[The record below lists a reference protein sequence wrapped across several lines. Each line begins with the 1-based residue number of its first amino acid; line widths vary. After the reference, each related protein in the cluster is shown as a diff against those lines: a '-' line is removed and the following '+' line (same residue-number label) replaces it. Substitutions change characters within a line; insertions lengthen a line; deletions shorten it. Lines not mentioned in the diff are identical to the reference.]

1 MVRNWARPA
10 SITELTLGVNNITD
24 GQSIELSGGF
34 LGFKYY
40 ESLLSPHITAKLIV
54 IDSGYSVTAGVG
66 ERSLNLFSL
75 SEELVGNKLN
85 ITLENG
91 SGNIYNANSSFLNL
105 EPDEYAQL
113 KFDATYPLE
122 VTSVS
127 DVMTKDKKQILSINL
142 CSEPGARDATIR
154 VDKKYDGK
162 ISETARSVL
171 TDTLENGGLA
181 ISAEKAPD
189 NAVHFT
195 PTKNTS
201 ADYGIGRSP
210 FEFLLDLCPKAVPE
224 VPTNAAPGFF
234 IFETQDGFYFRGID
248 SLISATPYPIPYVYR
263 DVATFCDQSNFRI
276 LKYEFVKPSGNMFSQ
291 QGSGI
296 NSKNVFMNPATW
308 ETSEVVIKAV
318 DKILKKMGSEEINNI
333 YQGDGKGDFSKT
345 NFHIL
350 NSGNFVVGIGST
362 VNNDPSTGLFWY
374 AAGRMRYDLI
384 FSRMIQMVVPCNLEL
399 RAGMVIRCEFPAL
412 TDTPQEGVSDEKM
425 SGKYLIVN
433 LAHEFTSDGQ
443 AGSLT
448 HLTVVRDTDGVYT
461 VEED

>member
-1 MVRNWARPA
+1 MVRNWSRPA
-10 SITELTLGVNNITD
+10 SITELSLGVNNITD
-24 GQSIELSGGF
+24 GQSIDLSGGF
-34 LGFKYY
+34 LGFKYF
-40 ESLLSPHITAKLIV
+40 ESLLSPHITAKLVV
-54 IDSGYSVTAGVG
+54 IDSGYSVIAGAG

-75 SEELVGNKLN
+75 AEELVGNKLN

-91 SGNIYNANSSFLNL
+91 SGNIYNADGDVTNI

-113 KFDATYPLE
+113 KFDTTYPLE

-127 DVMTKDKKQILSINL
+127 DVMTENKKQILSINL

-162 ISETARSVL
+162 ISETARAVL
-171 TDTLENGGLA
+171 TDTLENGGLTVP
-181 ISAEKAPD
+181 AEKAPD

-195 PTKNTS
+195 PTKDTS
-201 ADYGIGRSP
+201 ADYGNGRSP

-263 DVATFCDQSNFRI
+263 DVATFCEQSNFRI

-308 ETSEVVIKAV
+308 ETSEIVIKAV

-333 YQGDGKGDFSKT
+333 YQGDGKGEFSVT
-345 NFHIL
+345 NFFVK
-350 NSGNFVVGIGST
+350 NSGNFAVDIKSEI
-362 VNNDPSTGLFWY
+362 NNDPLFWY
-374 AAGRMRYDLI
+374 AAGRMRYNLI

-399 RAGMVIRCEFPAL
+399 RAGMVIKCEFPAL
-412 TDTPQEGVSDEKM
+412 TDTPQEGVSDEKL

-433 LAHEFTSDGQ
+433 LAHEFTSNQ
-443 AGSLT
+443 QTGSLT

>member
-1 MVRNWARPA
+1 MVRNWSRPA

-24 GQSIELSGGF
+24 GQSIDLSGGF

-40 ESLLSPHITAKLIV
+40 ESLLSPHITAKLMV

-75 SEELVGNKLN
+75 AEELVGNKLN

-105 EPDEYAQL
+105 EPDQYAQL
-113 KFDATYPLE
+113 KFDSTYPLE

-127 DVMTKDKKQILSINL
+127 DVMTKDKKQILRINL

-162 ISETARSVL
+162 ISETARAVL

-263 DVATFCDQSNFRI
+263 DVATFCEQSNFRI

-296 NSKNVFMNPATW
+296 NSKNIFMNPATW
-308 ETSEVVIKAV
+308 ETSEIVIKSIGT
-318 DKILKKMGSEEINNI
+318 ILKKMGSEELNDI
-333 YQGDGKGDFSKT
+333 YEGKGEFSTT
-345 NFHIL
+345 NFQIL

-362 VNNDPSTGLFWY
+362 VNNDPLFWY
-374 AAGRMRYDLI
+374 AAGRMRYNLI
-384 FSRMIQMVVPCNLEL
+384 FSRMIQMAVPCNLEL
-399 RAGMVIRCEFPAL
+399 RAGMVIRCEFPSL
-412 TDTPQEGVSDEKM
+412 TDTPQEGVSDEKL

-443 AGSLT
+443 TGSLT

>member
-1 MVRNWARPA
+1 MVRNWSRPA

-24 GQSIELSGGF
+24 GQSIDLSGGF

-40 ESLLSPHITAKLIV
+40 ESLLSPHITAKLMV

-75 SEELVGNKLN
+75 AEELVGNKLN

-105 EPDEYAQL
+105 EPDQYAQL
-113 KFDATYPLE
+113 KFDSTYPLE

-127 DVMTKDKKQILSINL
+127 DVMTKDKKQILRINL

-162 ISETARSVL
+162 ISETARAVL

-210 FEFLLDLCPKAVPE
+210 FEFLLELCPKAVPE

-263 DVATFCDQSNFRI
+263 DVATFCEQSNFRI

-296 NSKNVFMNPATW
+296 NSKNIFMNPATW
-308 ETSEVVIKAV
+308 ETSEIVIKSIGT
-318 DKILKKMGSEEINNI
+318 ILKKMGSEELNDI
-333 YQGDGKGDFSKT
+333 YEGKGEFSTT
-345 NFHIL
+345 NFQIL

-362 VNNDPSTGLFWY
+362 VNNDPLFWY
-374 AAGRMRYDLI
+374 AAGRMRYNLI
-384 FSRMIQMVVPCNLEL
+384 FSRMIQMAVPCNLEL
-399 RAGMVIRCEFPAL
+399 RAGMVIRCEFPSL
-412 TDTPQEGVSDEKM
+412 TDTPQEGVSDEKL

-443 AGSLT
+443 TGSLT

>member
-1 MVRNWARPA
+1 MVRNWSRPA
-10 SITELTLGVNNITD
+10 SITELSLGVNNITD
-24 GQSIELSGGF
+24 GQSINLSGGF
-34 LGFKYY
+34 LGFKYF
-40 ESLLSPHITAKLIV
+40 ESLLSPHITAKLVV
-54 IDSGYSVTAGVG
+54 IDSGYSVIAGAG

-75 SEELVGNKLN
+75 AEELVGNKLN

-91 SGNIYNANSSFLNL
+91 SGNIYNADGDVTNI

-171 TDTLENGGLA
+171 TDTLENGGLS

-201 ADYGIGRSP
+201 ADYGVGRSP
-210 FEFLLDLCPKAVPE
+210 FEFLLELCPKAVPE
-224 VPTNAAPGFF
+224 VPTNAAPGYF

-248 SLISATPYPIPYVYR
+248 SLISATPYPIEYVYR

-308 ETSEVVIKAV
+308 ETSEVVIKSIGT
-318 DKILKKMGSEEINNI
+318 ILKKMGSEELNDI
-333 YQGDGKGDFSKT
+333 YEGKGEFSTT
-345 NFHIL
+345 NFQIL
-350 NSGNFVVGIGST
+350 NSGNFAVGIGST
-362 VNNDPSTGLFWY
+362 VNNEPLFWY
-374 AAGRMRYDLI
+374 AAGRMRYNLI
-384 FSRMIQMVVPCNLEL
+384 FSRMIQMAVPCNLEL
-399 RAGMVIRCEFPAL
+399 RAGMVIKCEFPAI
-412 TDTPQEGVSDEKM
+412 TDTPQEGVSDEKI

-443 AGSLT
+443 TGSLT

>member
-1 MVRNWARPA
+1 MVRNWSRPA

-24 GQSIELSGGF
+24 GQSIDLSGGF

-40 ESLLSPHITAKLIV
+40 ESLLSPHITAKLMV

-75 SEELVGNKLN
+75 AEELVGNKLN

-105 EPDEYAQL
+105 EPDQYAQL
-113 KFDATYPLE
+113 KFDSTYPLE

-127 DVMTKDKKQILSINL
+127 DVMTKDKKQILRINL

-162 ISETARSVL
+162 ISETARAVL

-263 DVATFCDQSNFRI
+263 DVATFCEQSNFRI

-296 NSKNVFMNPATW
+296 NSKNIFMNPATW
-308 ETSEVVIKAV
+308 ETSEIVIKSIGT
-318 DKILKKMGSEEINNI
+318 ILKKMGSEELNDI
-333 YQGDGKGDFSKT
+333 YEGKGEFSTT
-345 NFHIL
+345 NFQIL

-362 VNNDPSTGLFWY
+362 VNNDPLFWY
-374 AAGRMRYDLI
+374 AAGRMRYNLI
-384 FSRMIQMVVPCNLEL
+384 FSRMIQMAVPCNLEL
-399 RAGMVIRCEFPAL
+399 RAGMVIRCEFPSL
-412 TDTPQEGVSDEKM
+412 TDTPQEGVSDEKL

-443 AGSLT
+443 TGSLT

-461 VEED
+461 LEED

>member
-1 MVRNWARPA
+1 MVRNWSRPA
-10 SITELTLGVNNITD
+10 SITELSLGVNNITD
-24 GQSIELSGGF
+24 GQSIDLSGGF
-34 LGFKYY
+34 LGFKYF

-54 IDSGYSVTAGVG
+54 IDTGYSVIAGAG

-105 EPDEYAQL
+105 EPDQYAQL
-113 KFDATYPLE
+113 KFDSTYPLE

-127 DVMTKDKKQILSINL
+127 DVMTKDKKQILTINL

-162 ISETARSVL
+162 ISETARAVL
-171 TDTLENGGLA
+171 TDTLENGGLTVP
-181 ISAEKAPD
+181 AEKAPD

-195 PTKNTS
+195 PTKDTS
-201 ADYGIGRSP
+201 ADYGNGRSP

-248 SLISATPYPIPYVYR
+248 SLISATPYPVPYVYR
-263 DVATFCDQSNFRI
+263 DVATFCEQSNFRI
-276 LKYEFVKPSGNMFSQ
+276 LKYESVKPTGNMFSQ

-308 ETSEVVIKAV
+308 ETSEIVIKAV
-318 DKILKKMGSEEINNI
+318 DKILKRMGDDDLNDI
-333 YQGDGKGDFSKT
+333 YQGKGEFSVT
-345 NFHIL
+345 NFFVK
-350 NSGNFVVGIGST
+350 NSGNFAVDIKSEI
-362 VNNDPSTGLFWY
+362 NNDPLFWY
-374 AAGRMRYDLI
+374 AAGRMRYNLI

-399 RAGMVIRCEFPAL
+399 RAGMVIKCQFPAI

-433 LAHEFTSDGQ
+433 LAHEFTADQ
-443 AGSLT
+443 QIGSLT

>member
-24 GQSIELSGGF
+24 GQSITLSGGF
-34 LGFKYY
+34 LGFKYF
-40 ESLLSPHITAKLIV
+40 ESLLSPHITARLIV

-75 SEELVGNKLN
+75 AEELVGNKLN

-105 EPDEYAQL
+105 EPDQYAQL
-113 KFDATYPLE
+113 KFDSTYPLE

-127 DVMTKDKKQILSINL
+127 DVMTKDKKQILTINL

-162 ISETARSVL
+162 ISETARAVL
-171 TDTLENGGLA
+171 IDTLENGGLTVP
-181 ISAEKAPD
+181 AEKAPD

-195 PTKNTS
+195 PTKDTS
-201 ADYGIGRSP
+201 ADYGNGRSP

-248 SLISATPYPIPYVYR
+248 SLISATPYPIEYVYR

>member
-1 MVRNWARPA
+1 MVRNWSRPA
-10 SITELTLGVNNITD
+10 SITELSLGVNNITD
-24 GQSIELSGGF
+24 GQSIDLSGGF
-34 LGFKYY
+34 LGFKYF
-40 ESLLSPHITAKLIV
+40 ESLLSPHITAKLVV
-54 IDSGYSVTAGVG
+54 IDSGYSVIAGAG

-75 SEELVGNKLN
+75 AEELVGNKLN

-91 SGNIYNANSSFLNL
+91 SGNIYNADGDVTNI

-113 KFDATYPLE
+113 KFDTTYPLE

-127 DVMTKDKKQILSINL
+127 DVMTENKKQILSINL

-162 ISETARSVL
+162 ISETARAVL
-171 TDTLENGGLA
+171 TDTLENGGLTVPT
-181 ISAEKAPD
+181 EKAPD

-195 PTKNTS
+195 PTKDTS
-201 ADYGIGRSP
+201 ADYGNGRSP

-248 SLISATPYPIPYVYR
+248 SLISATPYPVPYVYR
-263 DVATFCDQSNFRI
+263 DVATFCEQSNFRI

-318 DKILKKMGSEEINNI
+318 DKILKRMGDDDLKDI
-333 YQGDGKGDFSKT
+333 YQGKGDFSKT

-350 NSGNFVVGIGST
+350 NSGNFAVDIKSEI
-362 VNNDPSTGLFWY
+362 NNDPSTGLFWY

-384 FSRMIQMVVPCNLEL
+384 FSRMIQMAVPCNLEL
-399 RAGMVIRCEFPAL
+399 RAGMVIKCEFPAL

-443 AGSLT
+443 TGSLT

>member
-1 MVRNWARPA
+1 MVRNWSRPA
-10 SITELTLGVNNITD
+10 SITELSLGVNNITD
-24 GQSIELSGGF
+24 GQSIDLSGGF
-34 LGFKYY
+34 LGFKYF
-40 ESLLSPHITAKLIV
+40 ESLLSPHITAKLVV
-54 IDSGYSVTAGVG
+54 IDSGYSVIAGAG

-75 SEELVGNKLN
+75 AEELVGNKLN

-91 SGNIYNANSSFLNL
+91 SGNIYNADGDVTNI

-113 KFDATYPLE
+113 KFDTTYPLE

-127 DVMTKDKKQILSINL
+127 DVMTENKKQILSINL

-162 ISETARSVL
+162 ISETARTVL
-171 TDTLENGGLA
+171 IDTLENGGLTVP
-181 ISAEKAPD
+181 AEKAPD

-195 PTKNTS
+195 PTKDTS
-201 ADYGIGRSP
+201 ADYGNGRSP

-248 SLISATPYPIPYVYR
+248 SLISATPYPVSYVYR

-333 YQGDGKGDFSKT
+333 YQGDGKGEFSVT
-345 NFHIL
+345 NFFVK
-350 NSGNFVVGIGST
+350 NSGNFAVDIKSEI
-362 VNNDPSTGLFWY
+362 NNDPLFWY
-374 AAGRMRYDLI
+374 AAGRMRYNLI
-384 FSRMIQMVVPCNLEL
+384 FSRMIQMAVPCNLEL
-399 RAGMVIRCEFPAL
+399 RAGMVIKCEFPAL
-412 TDTPQEGVSDEKM
+412 TDTPQEGASDEKL

-433 LAHEFTSDGQ
+433 LAHEFTSNQ
-443 AGSLT
+443 QTGSLT
-448 HLTVVRDTDGVYT
+448 HLAVVRDTDGVYT

>member
-1 MVRNWARPA
+1 MVRNWSRPA

-24 GQSIELSGGF
+24 DQSIDLSGGF
-34 LGFKYY
+34 LGFKYF

-54 IDSGYSVTAGVG
+54 IDSGYSVIAGAG

-75 SEELVGNKLN
+75 AEELVGNKLN

-91 SGNIYNANSSFLNL
+91 SGNIYNADGDVTNI

-127 DVMTKDKKQILSINL
+127 DVMTENKKQILSINL

-162 ISETARSVL
+162 ISETARTVL
-171 TDTLENGGLA
+171 IDTLENGGLTVP
-181 ISAEKAPD
+181 AEKAPD
-189 NAVHFT
+189 NTVHFT
-195 PTKNTS
+195 PTKDTS
-201 ADYGIGRSP
+201 ADYGNGRSP

-248 SLISATPYPIPYVYR
+248 SLISATPYPVPYVYR
-263 DVATFCDQSNFRI
+263 DVATFCEQSNFRI

-296 NSKNVFMNPATW
+296 NSKNVFMNPASW

-318 DKILKKMGSEEINNI
+318 DKILKKMGSEELNDI
-333 YQGDGKGDFSKT
+333 YEGKGEFSTT
-345 NFHIL
+345 NFQIL
-350 NSGNFVVGIGST
+350 NSGNFAVGIGST
-362 VNNDPSTGLFWY
+362 VNNDPLFWY
-374 AAGRMRYDLI
+374 AAGRMRYNLI
-384 FSRMIQMVVPCNLEL
+384 FSRMIQMAVPCNLEL
-399 RAGMVIRCEFPAL
+399 RAGMVIKCEFPAL
-412 TDTPQEGVSDEKM
+412 TDTPQEGASDEKL

-433 LAHEFTSDGQ
+433 LAHEFTSNQ
-443 AGSLT
+443 QTGSLT
-448 HLTVVRDTDGVYT
+448 HLAVVRDTDGVYT

>member
-1 MVRNWARPA
+1 MVRNWSRPA
-10 SITELTLGVNNITD
+10 SITELSLGVNNITD
-24 GQSIELSGGF
+24 GQSINLSGGF

-40 ESLLSPHITAKLIV
+40 ESLLSPHITAKLMV

-162 ISETARSVL
+162 ISETARAVL
-171 TDTLENGGLA
+171 TDTLENSGLA
-181 ISAEKAPD
+181 VPAEKAPD

-195 PTKNTS
+195 PTKDTS
-201 ADYGIGRSP
+201 ADYGNGRSP

-248 SLISATPYPIPYVYR
+248 SLISATPYPVPYVYR
-263 DVATFCDQSNFRI
+263 DVATFCEQSNFRI

-333 YQGDGKGDFSKT
+333 YQGDGKGEFSVT
-345 NFHIL
+345 NFFVK
-350 NSGNFVVGIGST
+350 NSGNFAVDIKSEI
-362 VNNDPSTGLFWY
+362 NNDPLFWY
-374 AAGRMRYDLI
+374 AAGRMRYNLI
-384 FSRMIQMVVPCNLEL
+384 FSRMIQMAVPCNLEL
-399 RAGMVIRCEFPAL
+399 RAGMVIKCEFPAL
-412 TDTPQEGVSDEKM
+412 TDTPQEGASDEKL

-433 LAHEFTSDGQ
+433 LAHEFTSNQ
-443 AGSLT
+443 QTGSLT
-448 HLTVVRDTDGVYT
+448 HLAVVRDTDGVYT

>member
-1 MVRNWARPA
+1 MVRNWSRPA
-10 SITELTLGVNNITD
+10 SITELSLGVNNITD
-24 GQSIELSGGF
+24 GQSINLSGGF
-34 LGFKYY
+34 LGFKYF

-54 IDSGYSVTAGVG
+54 IDSGYSVIAGTG

-75 SEELVGNKLN
+75 AEELVGNKLN

-91 SGNIYNANSSFLNL
+91 SGNIYNADGDVTNI

-127 DVMTKDKKQILSINL
+127 DVMTENKKQILSINL

-162 ISETARSVL
+162 ISETARAVL
-171 TDTLENGGLA
+171 TDTLENGGLTVP
-181 ISAEKAPD
+181 AEKAPD

-195 PTKNTS
+195 PTKFAS
-201 ADYGIGRSP
+201 ADYGNGRSP

-263 DVATFCDQSNFRI
+263 DVATFCEQSNFRI
-276 LKYEFVKPSGNMFSQ
+276 LKYEFVKSSGNMFSQ

-296 NSKNVFMNPATW
+296 NSKNIFMNPATW
-308 ETSEVVIKAV
+308 ETSEIVIKSIGT
-318 DKILKKMGSEEINNI
+318 ILKKMGSEELNDI
-333 YQGDGKGDFSKT
+333 YEGKGEFSTT
-345 NFHIL
+345 NFQIL
-350 NSGNFVVGIGST
+350 NSGNFAVGIGST
-362 VNNDPSTGLFWY
+362 VNNDPLFWY
-374 AAGRMRYDLI
+374 AAGRMRYNLI
-384 FSRMIQMVVPCNLEL
+384 FSRMIQMAVPCNLEL
-399 RAGMVIRCEFPAL
+399 RAGMVIKCEFPAL
-412 TDTPQEGVSDEKM
+412 TDTPQEGASDEKL

-433 LAHEFTSDGQ
+433 LAHEFTSNQ
-443 AGSLT
+443 QTGSLT
-448 HLTVVRDTDGVYT
+448 HLAVVRDTDGVYT